1 MRSQRTLTP
10 PAVTLTA
17 MELEGIMMLVG
28 IPPPAVKAEK
38 VAEWLQATRSSL
50 FRNCGAVV
58 LRRTKG
64 IRAALLEDGQG
75 ASRLSTN

>member
-1 MRSQRTLTP
+1 
-10 PAVTLTA
+10 
-17 MELEGIMMLVG
+17 MELELGIMMLVG